1 MADLDGVVRIGTE
14 IDDSGF
20 KKGMQDLAKTADKS
34 LSSTKKEFEK
44 VEDSVE
50 GLGKEV
56 TNTKKDVDKFGDELD
71 KTSKDAKGFSTNIDK
86 ASKGVSSF
94 TSFLS
99 AGLLTSGITML
110 VSGFASMVA
119 ESEEFTRGLSRL
131 ETSAADTGNSFDSIQ
146 ENFKDFV
153 ALTNQADSS
162 AEALSNLLQ
171 TGFDDAGIT
180 QAVEALSGA
189 VVKFPDTL
197 NIESLADGLQETL
210 ATGEATGQFGE
221 LLDRLGIGAEN
232 FSDALANTTTEA
244 EKQQLVLQTL
254 ADAGLNELYE
264 QYAEANS
271 ASLEF
276 KEAQAELNMA
286 MSNFVQGI
294 LPYVS
299 EGFGVFAENV
309 LSLSQAFREGGLSGL
324 LEAAQTLIVNFV
336 AKIQESTPQLLEAGL
351 EIVSN
356 LADGVVENLNTFIA
370 IAPKILQE
378 FVKYIEGNLNIIVQN
393 GGEILKNLAKGITDA
408 IPDLA
413 AQLPTIIQTITA
425 FVSNNLPT
433 ILKTGIDILMSLA
446 SGIIAAIPDLV
457 AQLPAIISALV
468 GFFISA
474 MSSIAEVGK
483 YIVEGIWQ
491 GISGAADWLLGKIKE
506 WCGSILDGIKA
517 FFGIH
522 SPSTVM
528 RDTVGKNLVQ
538 GVIEGVKALSDNLV
552 KTLVAPV
559 EEANKKINSVGLSK
573 NMSNIIKDAQ
583 KKAQN
588 EAKNYSEVGEILI
601 TSLQEGI
608 DENKESMIESVQ
620 AVIDETIEQMDD
632 EDQRAEAKEA
642 ATELM
647 NSYKDALEKGA
658 QEAKG
663 YISDSISEITSEFQS
678 QYDDLLSKQ
687 EALEDTLGGT
697 YLFEVED
704 GEVFI
709 EDVQQS
715 IDTLNAYSDALQ
727 QLKDKGASAA
737 LLDEIARFEPEEGM
751 AVIDKLL
758 GMTDEDFEALNELW
772 AEKRELAKE
781 IAAEFYA
788 EQMEQLK
795 TEFVDEMMNTL
806 EQVPLDT
813 YDIGINTIQSW
824 MNGMNS
830 KLPDLLALASRLA
843 RGVISKMRDELGIAS
858 PSKEG
863 IYMGK
868 MINEGVA
875 KGLTQSTGVVE
886 NSIQHLGFFDSV
898 KAAIPQLQSMVAS
911 TMSNMMPSYA
921 FAGGGTTRSET
932 VRTINRNTVQ
942 TVKIEADSQGI
953 FKLVQG
959 ENKRRGSSY
968 IEGRGL
974 A

>member
-44 VEDSVE
+44 AEDSVDD
-50 GLGKEV
+50 LGKAV
-56 TNTKKDVDKFGDELD
+56 TDTKKDVDKFGDELD

-86 ASKGVSSF
+86 AGKGVSSF

-110 VSGFASMVA
+110 VSRFASMVA
-119 ESEEFTRGLSRL
+119 ESDEFTRGLSRL
-131 ETSAADTGNSFDSIQ
+131 ETSAAATGNSFDSIQ

-210 ATGEATGQFGE
+210 ATGTATGQFGE
-221 LLDRLGIGAEN
+221 LLDRLGIGADN
-232 FSDALANTTTEA
+232 FSAALANTTTEA

-264 QYAEANS
+264 QYAETNS
-271 ASLEF
+271 ATLEF
-276 KEAQAELNMA
+276 NEAQAELNMA
-286 MSNFVQGI
+286 MSNFVQGV
-294 LPYVS
+294 LPLIS
-299 EGFGVFAENV
+299 DGFGAFADNV

-324 LEAAQTLIVNFV
+324 LEAAQTMIVDFV
-336 AKIQESTPQLLEAGL
+336 TKIQESAPQLLEAGL

-370 IAPKILQE
+370 VAPKILQE
-378 FVKYIEGNLNIIVQN
+378 FVKYVEGNLNIIVKN

-413 AQLPTIIQTITA
+413 AKLPTIIQTITA

-433 ILKTGIDILMSLA
+433 ILKTGIDILVALA

-457 AQLPAIISALV
+457 AQLPAIISALID
-468 GFFISA
+468 FFLAQMAAIG
-474 MSSIAEVGK
+474 EVGK

-491 GISGAADWLLGKIKE
+491 GISGAADWLLGKIKG

-517 FFGIH
+517 FFGIQ
-522 SPSTVM
+522 SPSKVM
-528 RDTVGKNLVQ
+528 RDTVGKNLVLGIID
-538 GVIEGVKALSDNLV
+538 GVNSLKTSLV
-552 KTLVAPV
+552 NSLVAPV

-588 EAKNYSEVGEILI
+588 EAKSYSDVGEILI
-601 TSLQEGI
+601 SSLQEGI
-608 DENKESMIESVQ
+608 DENKENILENVQ
-620 AVIDETIEQMDD
+620 AVIDETLEAMDNEEQR
-632 EDQRAEAKEA
+632 EKAKEA
-642 ATELM
+642 ADELM
-647 NSYKDALEKGA
+647 TSYKEALESGA
-658 QEAKG
+658 QNAKD
-663 YISDSISEITSEFQS
+663 YISDSISAITNEFQS

-704 GEVFI
+704 GEVFV
-709 EDVQQS
+709 EDVQKS
-715 IDTLNAYSDALQ
+715 IDTLNAYSDALEE
-727 QLKDKGASAA
+727 LKEKGASAA
-737 LLDEIARFEPEEGM
+737 LLDEISRFEPEEGV
-751 AVIDKLL
+751 AVIDQLL
-758 GMTDEDFEALNELW
+758 GMTDEDFEALNDLW

-813 YDIGINTIQSW
+813 YDIGINTIQGW

-830 KLPDLLALASRLA
+830 KLPDLYNAAYRIA
-843 RGVISKMRDELGIAS
+843 HGVLTRIKEVFGIAS

-863 IYMGK
+863 IYIGE
-868 MINEGVA
+868 MINAGVA
-875 KGLTQSTGVVE
+875 KGLTQSTGTVE

-911 TMSNMMPSYA
+911 TMSNMMPAVAY
-921 FAGGGTTRSET
+921 AGGGTTRTES
-932 VRTINRNTVQ
+932 VQTINRNTVQ

>member
-44 VEDSVE
+44 AEDSVDD
-50 GLGKEV
+50 LGKAV
-56 TNTKKDVDKFGDELD
+56 TDTKKDVDKFGDELD

-86 ASKGVSSF
+86 AGKGVSSF

-131 ETSAADTGNSFDSIQ
+131 ETSAASTGNSFDSIQ

-210 ATGEATGQFGE
+210 ATGTATGQFGE
-221 LLDRLGIGAEN
+221 LLDRLGIGADN
-232 FSDALANTTTEA
+232 FSAALANTTTEA

-254 ADAGLNELYE
+254 ADAGLNDLYE

-294 LPYVS
+294 LPLVS

-336 AKIQESTPQLLEAGL
+336 AKIQESTPQLLEAGI

-370 IAPKILQE
+370 VAPKILQE

-393 GGEILKNLAKGITDA
+393 GGEILKNLAKGITDK

-433 ILKTGIDILMSLA
+433 ILKTGIDILMALA

-457 AQLPAIISALV
+457 AQLPAIISALID
-468 GFFISA
+468 FFLAQMAAIG
-474 MSSIAEVGK
+474 EVGK

-491 GISGAADWLLGKIKE
+491 GINGAADWLLGKIKE
-506 WCGSILDGIKA
+506 WCGSILNGIKA

-608 DENKESMIESVQ
+608 EENKENIIENVQ
-620 AVIDETIEQMDD
+620 AVIDETLEAMDD
-632 EDQRAEAKEA
+632 EDQREKAKEA
-642 ATELM
+642 ADELM
-647 NSYKDALEKGA
+647 TSYKEALEKGA
-658 QEAKG
+658 QNAKD
-663 YISDSISEITSEFQS
+663 YISDSISAITSEFQS
-678 QYDDLLSKQ
+678 QYDELLSKQ
-687 EALEDTLGGT
+687 EALEETLGGT

-704 GEVFI
+704 GEVFV
-709 EDVQQS
+709 EDVQKS
-715 IDTLNAYSDALQ
+715 IDTLNAYSDALE
-727 QLKDKGASAA
+727 QLKEKGASAA
-737 LLDEIARFEPEEGM
+737 LLDEISRFEPEEGM
-751 AVIDKLL
+751 AVIDQLL

-813 YDIGINTIQSW
+813 YDIGINTIDGW

-830 KLPDLLALASRLA
+830 KLPDLLSLA
-843 RGVISKMRDELGIAS
+843 RSIATRVLQSMREELGIAS

-875 KGLTQSTGVVE
+875 KGLTQSTATVE

>member
-44 VEDSVE
+44 AEDSVE
-50 GLGKEV
+50 DLGKEV
-56 TNTKKDVDKFGDELD
+56 TNAKKDVDKFGDELD
-71 KTSKDAKGFSTNIDK
+71 KTSKDAKGFSTNMDK
-86 ASKGVSSF
+86 AGKGVSSF

-131 ETSAADTGNSFDSIQ
+131 ETSAASTGNSFDSIQ

-210 ATGEATGQFGE
+210 ATGTATGQFGE
-221 LLDRLGIGAEN
+221 LLDRLGIGADN
-232 FSDALANTTTEA
+232 FSAALANTTTEA

-254 ADAGLNELYE
+254 ADAGLNDLYE

-294 LPYVS
+294 LPLVS

-370 IAPKILQE
+370 VAPKILQE

-393 GGEILKNLAKGITDA
+393 GGEILKNLAKGITDK

-433 ILKTGIDILMSLA
+433 ILKTGIDILMALA

-457 AQLPAIISALV
+457 AQLPAIISALID
-468 GFFISA
+468 FFLAQMAAIG
-474 MSSIAEVGK
+474 EVGK

-491 GISGAADWLLGKIKE
+491 GINGAADWLLGKIKE
-506 WCGSILDGIKA
+506 WCGSILNGIKA

-608 DENKESMIESVQ
+608 DENKENILDNVQ
-620 AVIDETIEQMDD
+620 AVIDETLEAMDNEEQR
-632 EDQRAEAKEA
+632 EKAKEA
-642 ATELM
+642 ADELM
-647 NSYKDALEKGA
+647 TSYKEALENGA
-658 QEAKG
+658 QNAKD
-663 YISDSISEITSEFQS
+663 YISDSISAITNEFQS
-678 QYDDLLSKQ
+678 QYDELLSKQ

-704 GEVFI
+704 GEVFV
-709 EDVQQS
+709 EDVQKS
-715 IDTLNAYSDALQ
+715 IDTLNAYSDALEE
-727 QLKDKGASAA
+727 LKEKGASAA
-737 LLDEIARFEPEEGM
+737 LLDEISRFEPEEGM
-751 AVIDKLL
+751 AVIDQLL
-758 GMTDEDFEALNELW
+758 GMTDEDFEALNDLW

-813 YDIGINTIQSW
+813 YDIGINTIQGW
-824 MNGMNS
+824 MNGMNE
-830 KLPDLLALASRLA
+830 KLPSLLSLARSLASK
-843 RGVISKMRDELGIAS
+843 VVSTMKEELGIAS

-875 KGLTQSTGVVE
+875 KGLTQSTGTVE

-911 TMSNMMPSYA
+911 TMSNMMPAVAY
-921 FAGGGTTRSET
+921 AGGGTTRTES
-932 VRTINRNTVQ
+932 VQTINRNTVQ

>member
-44 VEDSVE
+44 AEDSVDD
-50 GLGKEV
+50 LGKAV
-56 TNTKKDVDKFGDELD
+56 TDTKKDVDKFGDELD

-86 ASKGVSSF
+86 AGKGVSSF

-131 ETSAADTGNSFDSIQ
+131 ETSAASTGNSFDSIQ

-210 ATGEATGQFGE
+210 ATGTATGQFGE
-221 LLDRLGIGAEN
+221 LLDRLGVGADN
-232 FSDALANTTTEA
+232 FSAALANTTTEA

-294 LPYVS
+294 LPLVS

-370 IAPKILQE
+370 VAPKILQE

-393 GGEILKNLAKGITDA
+393 GGEILKNLAKGITDK

-433 ILKTGIDILMSLA
+433 ILKTGIDILMALA

-457 AQLPAIISALV
+457 AQLPAIISALID
-468 GFFISA
+468 FFLAQMAAIG
-474 MSSIAEVGK
+474 EVGK

-491 GISGAADWLLGKIKE
+491 GINGAADWLLGKIKE
-506 WCGSILDGIKA
+506 WCGSILNGIKA

-608 DENKESMIESVQ
+608 DENKENILENVQ
-620 AVIDETIEQMDD
+620 AVIDETLEAMDNEEQR
-632 EDQRAEAKEA
+632 EKAKEA
-642 ATELM
+642 ADELM
-647 NSYKDALEKGA
+647 TSYKEALESGA
-658 QEAKG
+658 QNAKD
-663 YISDSISEITSEFQS
+663 YISDSISAITNEFQS
-678 QYDDLLSKQ
+678 QYDELLSKQ

-704 GEVFI
+704 GEVFV
-709 EDVQQS
+709 EDVQKS
-715 IDTLNAYSDALQ
+715 IDTLHAYSDALEE
-727 QLKDKGASAA
+727 LKEKGASAA
-737 LLDEIARFEPEEGM
+737 LLDEISRFEPEEGM
-751 AVIDKLL
+751 AVIDQLL

-795 TEFVDEMMNTL
+795 TEFVDEMMGTL
-806 EQVPLDT
+806 EQVPEDT
-813 YDIGINTIQSW
+813 YDIGINTIQGW
-824 MNGMNS
+824 MNGMNE
-830 KLPDLLALASRLA
+830 KLPSLLSLA
-843 RGVISKMRDELGIAS
+843 RSLARKVVSAMKEELGIAS

-875 KGLTQSTGVVE
+875 KGLTQSTGTVE
-886 NSIQHLGFFDSV
+886 SSIQHLGFFDSV

>member
-44 VEDSVE
+44 AEDSVE

-56 TNTKKDVDKFGDELD
+56 TNAKKDVDKFGDELD

-86 ASKGVSSF
+86 AGKGVSSF

-131 ETSAADTGNSFDSIQ
+131 ETSAASTGNSFDSIQ

-210 ATGEATGQFGE
+210 ATGTATGQFGE
-221 LLDRLGIGAEN
+221 LLDRLGVGADN
-232 FSDALANTTTEA
+232 FSAALANTTTEA

-294 LPYVS
+294 LPYIS

-370 IAPKILQE
+370 VAPKILQE

-393 GGEILKNLAKGITDA
+393 GGEILKNLAKGITDK

-433 ILKTGIDILMSLA
+433 ILKTGIDILMALA

-457 AQLPAIISALV
+457 AQLPAIISALID
-468 GFFISA
+468 FFLAQMAAIG
-474 MSSIAEVGK
+474 EVGK

-491 GISGAADWLLGKIKE
+491 GINGAADWLLGKIKE
-506 WCGSILDGIKA
+506 WCGSILNGIKA

-538 GVIEGVKALSDNLV
+538 GMIEGVKALSDNLV

-559 EEANKKINSVGLSK
+559 EESNKKINSVGLSK

-608 DENKESMIESVQ
+608 EENKENIIENVQ
-620 AVIDETIEQMDD
+620 AVIDETLEAMDNEEQR
-632 EDQRAEAKEA
+632 EKAKEA
-642 ATELM
+642 ADELM
-647 NSYKDALEKGA
+647 TSYKEALESGA
-658 QEAKG
+658 QNAKD
-663 YISDSISEITSEFQS
+663 YISDSISAITNEFQS
-678 QYDDLLSKQ
+678 QYDELLSKQ
-687 EALEDTLGGT
+687 EALEETLGGT

-704 GEVFI
+704 GEVFV
-709 EDVQQS
+709 EDVQKS
-715 IDTLNAYSDALQ
+715 IDTLNAYSDALEE
-727 QLKDKGASAA
+727 LKEKGASAA
-737 LLDEIARFEPEEGM
+737 LLDEISRFEPEEGM
-751 AVIDKLL
+751 AVIDQLL
-758 GMTDEDFEALNELW
+758 GMTDEDFEALNDLW
-772 AEKRELAKE
+772 AEKREMAKE

-813 YDIGINTIQSW
+813 YDIGINTIQGW
-824 MNGMNS
+824 MNGMNE
-830 KLPDLLALASRLA
+830 KLPSLLALARSLA
-843 RGVISKMRDELGIAS
+843 RRVVSSMKEELGIAS

-875 KGLTQSTGVVE
+875 KGLTQSTGTVE
-886 NSIQHLGFFDSV
+886 SSIQHLGFFDSV

>member
-44 VEDSVE
+44 AEDSVDD
-50 GLGKEV
+50 LGKAV
-56 TNTKKDVDKFGDELD
+56 TDTKKDVDKFGDELD

-86 ASKGVSSF
+86 AGKGVSSF

-131 ETSAADTGNSFDSIQ
+131 ETSAASTGNSFDSIQ

-210 ATGEATGQFGE
+210 ATGTATGQFGE
-221 LLDRLGIGAEN
+221 LLDRLGVGADN
-232 FSDALANTTTEA
+232 FSAALANTTTEA

-254 ADAGLNELYE
+254 ADAGLNDLYE

-294 LPYVS
+294 LPLVS

-378 FVKYIEGNLNIIVQN
+378 FVKYVEGNLNIIVEN

-413 AQLPTIIQTITA
+413 AKLPTIIQTITA

-433 ILKTGIDILMSLA
+433 ILKTGIDILVTLA
-446 SGIIAAIPDLV
+446 KGIIAAIPDLV
-457 AQLPAIISALV
+457 TQLPAIISALID
-468 GFFISA
+468 FFLAQMAAIG
-474 MSSIAEVGK
+474 EVGK

-491 GISGAADWLLGKIKE
+491 GISGAADWLLGKIKG
-506 WCGSILDGIKA
+506 WCGDILDGIKS

-538 GVIEGVKALSDNLV
+538 GMIEGVKALSDNLV

-559 EEANKKINSVGLSK
+559 EESNKKINSVGLSK

-608 DENKESMIESVQ
+608 EENKENIIENVQ
-620 AVIDETIEQMDD
+620 AVIDETLEAMDNEEQR
-632 EDQRAEAKEA
+632 EKAKEA
-642 ATELM
+642 ADELM
-647 NSYKDALEKGA
+647 TSYKEALESGA
-658 QEAKG
+658 QNAKD
-663 YISDSISEITSEFQS
+663 YISDSISAITNEFQS
-678 QYDDLLSKQ
+678 QYDELLSKQ

-704 GEVFI
+704 GEVFV
-709 EDVQQS
+709 EDVQKS
-715 IDTLNAYSDALQ
+715 IDTLHAYSDALEE
-727 QLKDKGASAA
+727 LKEKGASAA
-737 LLDEIARFEPEEGM
+737 LLDEISRFEPEEGV
-751 AVIDKLL
+751 AVIDQLL
-758 GMTDEDFEALNELW
+758 GMTDEDFEALNDLW

-806 EQVPLDT
+806 EQVPVDT
-813 YDIGINTIQSW
+813 YDIGINTIQGW

-843 RGVISKMRDELGIAS
+843 QEVISKMRDELGIAS

-863 IYMGK
+863 IYMGE

-875 KGLTQSTGVVE
+875 KGLTQSTGKVE
-886 NSIQHLGFFDSV
+886 SSIQRLGFFDSV

-911 TMSNMMPSYA
+911 TMSNMMPAVAY
-921 FAGGGTTRSET
+921 AGGGTTRTES
-932 VRTINRNTVQ
+932 VQTINRNTVQ